1 MSWIVDNWDRIAS
14 AGLSHLVLSLP
25 PIVLGFLIALPLGRL
40 AQRRS
45 VSRGVLLAVCGI
57 LYAIP
62 SLPLFIVLPG
72 LIGTK
77 ILDPLNVV
85 VALTVYAVALL
96 VRAVADAL
104 AAVDADALLAAQAM
118 GYGSSRRFWTVELPL
133 AGPVILA
140 GLRVV
145 AVSTVSLVTVGSVIG
160 VESLGG
166 LFLDG
171 YQRSFPLEIAVGLVG
186 TVLIALVL
194 DGLLV
199 LAGRLLMPWAPSE
212 SGGRRRG
219 RGTGAA
225 ALGAA

>member
-1 MSWIVDNWDRIAS
+1 MTWLLDNLGMIGA
-14 AGLSHLVLSLP
+14 AALAHLALSVP
-25 PIVLGFLIALPLGRL
+25 PIVLGLAIALPIGWLANRARL
-40 AQRRS
+40 A
-45 VSRGVLLAVCGI
+45 RGTVLAICGL

-72 LIGTK
+72 LIGTR

-85 VALTVYAVALL
+85 VALTIYAVALL

-104 AAVDADALLAAQAM
+104 AAVDRETLLSADAV
-118 GYGSSRRFWTVELPL
+118 GYSRTRRFWTVELPL

-145 AVSTVSLVTVGSVIG
+145 AVSTVSLVTVGAVIG
-160 VESLGG
+160 VGSLGN

-171 YQRSFPLEIAVGLVG
+171 YQRSFPLEIAVGIVG
-186 TVLIALVL
+186 TLVIALVL

-199 LAGRLLMPWAPSE
+199 LAGRLLMPWQ
-212 SGGRRRG
+212 RRG
-219 RGTGAA
+219 RRSRGGALGLSA
-225 ALGAA
+225 RLGAA